1 MLSRLERCGHHP
13 QGPGPQGTELRGQ
26 EHAACTL
33 SRAAGGQQPCTST
46 HVMGRSHSE
55 HLVACKGLGSPGA
68 LTLVSGARTL
78 RWPVSAGA
86 GPAIPAGLSVP
97 GIKEPITTT
106 ATETK
111 TRLAPAAHN
120 PPTNKTLG
128 GVTGGRQR
136 RGW

>member
-1 MLSRLERCGHHP
+1 
-13 QGPGPQGTELRGQ
+13 
-26 EHAACTL
+26 
-33 SRAAGGQQPCTST
+33 
-46 HVMGRSHSE
+46 MGRSHSE
-55 HLVACKGLGSPGA
+55 HLVACEGLGSPGA

-78 RWPVSAGA
+78 RWPVGP
-86 GPAIPAGLSVP
+86 GPALPAGLSVP

-106 ATETK
+106 ATESK

-120 PPTNKTLG
+120 PPTNTTLG

>member
-1 MLSRLERCGHHP
+1 
-13 QGPGPQGTELRGQ
+13 
-26 EHAACTL
+26 
-33 SRAAGGQQPCTST
+33 
-46 HVMGRSHSE
+46 MGRSHSE
-55 HLVACKGLGSPGA
+55 HLVACEGLGSPGA

-78 RWPVSAGA
+78 RWPVGA
-86 GPAIPAGLSVP
+86 GVGPEIPAGLSVP

-106 ATETK
+106 TTETK

-120 PPTNKTLG
+120 PPTNTTLG